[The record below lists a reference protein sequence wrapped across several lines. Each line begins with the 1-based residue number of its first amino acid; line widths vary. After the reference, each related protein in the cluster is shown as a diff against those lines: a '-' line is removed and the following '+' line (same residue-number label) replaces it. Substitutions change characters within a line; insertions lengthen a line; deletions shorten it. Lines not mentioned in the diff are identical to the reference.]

1 MHNRYDSIM
10 TRIGYSYLPGTGH
23 GPTTNE
29 AISQFEQAIGYDLPE
44 DYKTFVQKYGF
55 TMGRGGTRFGNL
67 DNPDQD
73 ETSIGVFYGIGSD
86 DSFGL
91 LSKKEGFADD
101 LPPHLLPIA
110 SSPGGQI
117 VLSLAGQD
125 VAKIYWWS
133 PHRGSDDVYDDLR
146 ANRSQF

>member
-55 TMGRGGTRFGNL
+55 TMGRGGTRFWESRQSRPRRNL
-67 DNPDQD
+67 DR
-73 ETSIGVFYGIGSD
+73 S
-86 DSFGL
+86 
-91 LSKKEGFADD
+91 
-101 LPPHLLPIA
+101 
-110 SSPGGQI
+110 
-117 VLSLAGQD
+117 VL
-125 VAKIYWWS
+125 
-133 PHRGSDDVYDDLR
+133 R
-146 ANRSQF
+146 NRVG